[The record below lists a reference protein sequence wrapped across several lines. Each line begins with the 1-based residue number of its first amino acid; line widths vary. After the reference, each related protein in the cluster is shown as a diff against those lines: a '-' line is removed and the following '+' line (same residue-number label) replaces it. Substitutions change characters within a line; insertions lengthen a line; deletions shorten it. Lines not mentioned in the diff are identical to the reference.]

1 MNDNSKPVKVSILI
15 PAYKPTWFKE
25 CLESALSQ
33 DYPIQEII
41 ISDDSPTDEISE
53 IVKRFDDKRI
63 KYHRNK
69 TPLGLV
75 ANHFNL
81 VKLSSSTWLK
91 FLDDDDTLFP
101 DAVSKLMR
109 LVERYENVTIAFGS
123 NRSFRDGGYSKDVIH
138 DLPEFMEGTK
148 YFLEKYPEYP
158 ITLFARMLVK
168 RSIMEEIDIA
178 SFSGHIISLDELVS
192 LHALLKGNVVY
203 EKSVICRHRMH
214 PEGYSR
220 TIDIDVLCEDMEY
233 VMNPY
238 RHALQY
244 NNIPRAELEAWKDL
258 MVKKNARGTIT
269 KLISRNEY
277 GNMKKYWFSLYENHR
292 GIAIKALF
300 SPRIIIKFVKSLFN
314 RPQP

>member
-1 MNDNSKPVKVSILI
+1 MSISILI

-25 CLESALSQ
+25 CLESVLNQ
-33 DYPIQEII
+33 DYPIDEII
-41 ISDDSPTDEISE
+41 VSDDSPTDEISE
-53 IVKRFDDKRI
+53 IIKRFDDKRI
-63 KYHRNK
+63 KYHRNE

-75 ANHFNL
+75 SNHFNL

-109 LVERYENVTIAFGS
+109 LVERHENVTIAFGS

-138 DLPEFMEGTK
+138 DLPEFMDGTK
-148 YFLEKYPEYP
+148 YFIKMYPENP
-158 ITLFARMLVK
+158 ITLFARTLIK
-168 RSIMEEIDIA
+168 RSIMEGIDA
-178 SFSGHIISLDELVS
+178 SSFSRHLISLDELVS
-192 LHALLKGNVVY
+192 LRALLKGNVAY
-203 EKSVICRHRMH
+203 EKSVICAHRLH

-220 TIDIDVLCEDMEY
+220 TLSLDVLCDDVEY

-238 RHALQY
+238 RHALQDG
-244 NNIPRAELEAWKDL
+244 NIPRSELEAWKAL

-269 KLISRNEY
+269 KLISKHEY
-277 GNMKKYWFSLYENHR
+277 GNIKKYWLFLYKTQR

-300 SPRIIIKFVKSLFN
+300 SPRIIIKFVKSLFK
-314 RPQP
+314 RSQP